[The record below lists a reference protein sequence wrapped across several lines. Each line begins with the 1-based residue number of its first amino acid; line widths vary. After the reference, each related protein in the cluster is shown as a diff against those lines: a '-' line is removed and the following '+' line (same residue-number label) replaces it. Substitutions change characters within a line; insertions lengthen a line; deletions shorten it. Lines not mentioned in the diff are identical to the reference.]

1 MIREQKLPISRKVK
15 VFMYTFLIA
24 GGDLRYITL
33 ADKLA
38 ESPDNAVFAVGF
50 DAGAYSGD
58 KSRIIESLK
67 THTKRADCLILPIP
81 ATVDGINVNA
91 PFFSQNLPINELLP
105 FIKTGGKVF
114 AAKLPIELT
123 TLFEAAGF
131 EVIDYSLREDFAVM
145 NAVATSEG
153 AIQVAMEKLPCT
165 LSTRNILVLGMGR
178 IAKTLLK
185 MLRAFSPSVTA
196 AARKTSDIAWAEILG
211 GQGVHLTDLFENAPA
226 LAEYDLIFNTVPN
239 MILSEEKLR
248 KLNKNALII
257 DLASRPGG
265 VDFEAAKRLGIKTE
279 WALSIPGKV
288 APVTSGCVIA
298 QTITNILAGRGDNS
312 EKT

>member
-1 MIREQKLPISRKVK
+1 
-15 VFMYTFLIA
+15 MYTFLIA

-33 ADKLA
+33 AEKLA
-38 ESPDNAVFAVGF
+38 ENRENAVFAVGF
-50 DAGAYSGD
+50 DAGAYTAAD
-58 KSRIIESLK
+58 KSRLITSLH
-67 THTKRADCLILPIP
+67 THTERADCLILPIP
-81 ATVDGINVNA
+81 ASIDGENVSA
-91 PFFSQNLPINELLP
+91 PFYSMKLPLADLLP
-105 FIKTGGKVF
+105 FVKTGGKVF
-114 AAKLPIELT
+114 GARFSPDLT
-123 TLFEAAGF
+123 ALFEGAGLS
-131 EVIDYSLREDFAVM
+131 VIDYSLREDFAVM

-153 AIQVAMEKLPCT
+153 AIQVAMEKLDCT
-165 LSTRNILVLGMGR
+165 LSSRNILVLGMGR

-211 GQGVHLTDLFENAPA
+211 GKGVHLTDLFENTPA
-226 LAEYDLIFNTVPN
+226 LSEFDVIFNTIPN
-239 MILSEEKLR
+239 MILNREKLQ
-248 KLNKNALII
+248 KLNKKALII

-265 VDFEAAKRLGIKTE
+265 VDFEAAKELGIKTE

-312 EKT
+312 EKA

>member
-1 MIREQKLPISRKVK
+1 
-15 VFMYTFLIA
+15 MYTFLIA

-33 ADKLA
+33 AEKLA
-38 ESPDNAVFAVGF
+38 ENRDNAVYAVGF
-50 DAGAYSGD
+50 DAGAYTAAD
-58 KSRIIESLK
+58 KSMLISSLH
-67 THTKRADCLILPIP
+67 THTERADCLILPIP
-81 ATVDGINVNA
+81 ASIDGENVTT
-91 PFFSQNLPINELLP
+91 PFYSMKLPIADLLP
-105 FIKTGGKVF
+105 FVKTGGKVF
-114 AAKLPIELT
+114 GARFSPELT
-123 TLFEAAGF
+123 ALFENAGLG
-131 EVIDYSLREDFAVM
+131 VIDYSNREDFAVM

-153 AIQVAMEKLPCT
+153 AIQVAMEKLTCT
-165 LSTRNILVLGMGR
+165 LSSRNILVLGMGR

-211 GQGVHLTDLFENAPA
+211 GKGVHLTDLFENTPA
-226 LAEYDLIFNTVPN
+226 LGEFDLIFNTIPN
-239 MILSEEKLR
+239 MILSRDKLL

-265 VDFEAAKRLGIKTE
+265 IDFEAAKELGIKTE

-312 EKT
+312 EKA

>member
-1 MIREQKLPISRKVK
+1 
-15 VFMYTFLIA
+15 MYTFLIA

-33 ADKLA
+33 AEKLA
-38 ESPDNAVFAVGF
+38 ENSDNAVFAVGF
-50 DAGAYSGD
+50 DSGAYKAD
-58 KSRIIESLK
+58 KSILIESLH
-67 THTKRADCLILPIP
+67 THTKRADSLILPIP
-81 ATVDGINVNA
+81 ATVDGVNVNA
-91 PFFSQNLPINELLP
+91 PFYGMELPLSDLIP
-105 FIKTGGKVF
+105 FVKSGGNVF
-114 AAKLPIELT
+114 AARLAPEPT
-123 TLFEAAGF
+123 ALFEAAGLT
-131 EVIDYSLREDFAVM
+131 VIDYSRREDFAVM

-165 LSTRNILVLGMGR
+165 LSSRNMLVLGMGR

-211 GQGVHLTDLFENAPA
+211 GQGVHLTDLFENTPA
-226 LAEYDLIFNTVPN
+226 LAEYDLIFNTIPN
-239 MILSEEKLR
+239 MILSEDKLR

-265 VDFEAAKRLGIKTE
+265 VDFEAAKKLGIKTE

-312 EKT
+312 EKA